1 MPHYDNKTWTFARGA
16 TATIDRDLGF
26 IDTHLFH
33 DIIGTHV
40 CHHLV
45 STIPF
50 YHAGEASIAIR
61 KVMGQH
67 YKADVKTPFWT
78 AFWRNQRTCKFV
90 EETVGQEGSG
100 VYMFRNLYNRAGETQ
115 PKDLTSGERKKT
127 VLEVKKETERSD
139 VLSSMATV
147 MASKKNVEARR
158 RLSHSAMVNMPV
170 MVEA

>member
-1 MPHYDNKTWTFARGA
+1 M
-16 TATIDRDLGF
+16 
-26 IDTHLFH
+26 
-33 DIIGTHV
+33 
-40 CHHLV
+40 
-45 STIPF
+45 
-50 YHAGEASIAIR
+50 
-61 KVMGQH
+61 
-67 YKADVKTPFWT
+67 
-78 AFWRNQRTCKFV
+78 
-90 EETVGQEGSG
+90 
-100 VYMFRNLYNRAGETQ
+100 YMFRNLYNRAGETQ